1 MKAVAQVRMRAAATA
16 KVRAMAP
23 VSKLA
28 DCMESQPRWAVNPAA
43 SIQVVVE
50 ELGEMRP
57 GTRKPATT
65 MAVKMRKR

>member
-1 MKAVAQVRMRAAATA
+1 
-16 KVRAMAP
+16 MAP
-23 VSKLA
+23 VSKLE